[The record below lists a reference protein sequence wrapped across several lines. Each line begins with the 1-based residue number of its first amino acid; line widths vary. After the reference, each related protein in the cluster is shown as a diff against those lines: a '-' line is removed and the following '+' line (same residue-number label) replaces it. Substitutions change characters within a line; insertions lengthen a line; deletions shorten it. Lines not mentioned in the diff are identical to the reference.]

1 MAGSYVSEFGGYVA
15 DVPRLWFKRCS
26 DDRVFYFDELTQATV
41 TPNIQTIDISAG
53 WSVFPVTSLP
63 GTSTFEMS
71 ITSGKFEAELFAMT
85 NGKNFEAD
93 SAFAIPLTE
102 EAEYDASGKKVTL
115 TETPIDGSVYINGL
129 ELTTDYT
136 VSGKV
141 ITFIGSAVPAD
152 TKKVKVSYEY
162 TQAAQVTKIDNRSS
176 AMGEAI
182 NHCGF
187 GV

>member
-1 MAGSYVSEFGGYVA
+1 
-15 DVPRLWFKRCS
+15 
-26 DDRVFYFDELTQATV
+26 
-41 TPNIQTIDISAG
+41 
-53 WSVFPVTSLP
+53 
-63 GTSTFEMS
+63 MS

-162 TQAAQVTKIDNRSS
+162 AQAAQVTKIDNRSS

-182 NHCGF
+182 LKYPVYSSGDDCSDSGIIGHVVMKVYRARITQQPGLDGSYKTASTYAF
-187 GV
+187 TLSALDPKRPDEAVYSIAFVRAA